1 MYNILISI
9 GCTIREGEIGALQ
22 WKNVN
27 FDKLQFRI
35 DRTIDR
41 FKKKNLNLPKIKF
54 LYKFPNLYPS
64 ASTVIVLKQL
74 KNDDM
79 IRDVD
84 VPQSVMNALD
94 ILKSLQ
100 KKLKD
105 ELGPEGYSDYD
116 LLICQA
122 NGRPMMTEHIN
133 KRFKE
138 LLREMNDPEID
149 PLCLMVIIIQLC
161 MPVDGRTLK
170 C

>member
-1 MYNILISI
+1 
-9 GCTIREGEIGALQ
+9 
-22 WKNVN
+22 
-27 FDKLQFRI
+27 
-35 DRTIDR
+35 
-41 FKKKNLNLPKIKF
+41 
-54 LYKFPNLYPS
+54 
-64 ASTVIVLKQL
+64 
-74 KNDDM
+74 M

-84 VPQSVMNALD
+84 VPQSLMNALD

-122 NGRPMMTEHIN
+122 NGHPMMTEHIN